1 MNIPF
6 DLKESV
12 QNNTLVLF
20 VGSGFSTN
28 AGLPTWADLVKIFL
42 TDNRD
47 RIPNANVYEQNLE
60 VGILSPIEVLEKLKD
75 KYKKQIYESFEKK
88 LSNGVQS
95 EIHKKLCK
103 ISNKIITTNYDKLI
117 EYNSESATVIDT
129 SSAYNLSKI
138 DIQSEFILKIHGDI
152 SRLDS
157 CIVFND
163 DYIRLYSGNTLG
175 KFQLEKIF
183 SSCSCLFIGFSFNDP
198 YVEKLFEK
206 ISTLYSGFGR
216 PHFWATTAEREFDG
230 ISKIKLSKNDEVEEL
245 IDNLLNIKQAP
256 MPLQQLPEETSK
268 QLEDK
273 SSELELKNEGTD
285 IPPNIDYWV
294 GRDSE
299 LRSLGID
306 DSFKVFFITG
316 IGGEGKSSLAAYYS
330 EQSKKSEKY
339 EIIDWRDFKEQE
351 HNFDLKIINIIE
363 RITYNNITHENLV
376 GLETDTLI
384 NIFFRELKD
393 KSCLFVFDNVD
404 SYIDLEKFEP
414 IGNIGKLVELALKN
428 HHNSKFIFTCRPF
441 IHYAGVDFLQLRL
454 SGLTKEDVL
463 QLFSSSKLPIGST
476 HIEQIAERAHKFTD
490 GHALWISL
498 ILAQA
503 KRGLREVDDFL
514 LKIEK
519 KHITAP
525 SESSFLSERIL
536 REIWD
541 SLNSKQKILLR
552 TLAEAVTSETEEEI
566 SKIIGSELNYNQF
579 SKSLRTLKDLHLIV
593 VKGEESYLE
602 LHPLVKEFIKTN
614 FPSHEQK
621 KYISLFISYY
631 DRVIVLLKPRL
642 NQILSLGEFKSWS
655 NKIELQINNKE
666 YNDAIALLLEIHD
679 AIIRSGY
686 IEEFVRLSC
695 LLLDGLQ
702 WSKRNTSQIKN
713 LPKFIN
719 EAITS
724 IIDYGDNSS
733 ATKHLESYKTSI
745 AGKNNEYILSLSLY
759 THLHWYNGNFA
770 DAIKCGE
777 EAQHLI
783 SRSGDSDIWSAK
795 HRLNLAYRDS
805 KIAKNINLALNFF
818 LSSYEL
824 EEIISPNSFNSEVP
838 YTLYGNTGRCLHF
851 MERYEDALNC
861 YAKSALLISKDN
873 TADEELNKGYA
884 FSWIGETLKISG
896 SEDYLYFLLY
906 AHQSWKTV
914 APPLANKIEEIINT
928 LPKTP
933 TMKSIRSTSSWDIE
947 RYCTDWYQKR
957 VKDN

>member
-1 MNIPF
+1 VSR
-6 DLKESV
+6 K
-12 QNNTLVLF
+12 
-20 VGSGFSTN
+20 
-28 AGLPTWADLVKIFL
+28 AGA
-42 TDNRD
+42 
-47 RIPNANVYEQNLE
+47 
-60 VGILSPIEVLEKLKD
+60 
-75 KYKKQIYESFEKK
+75 
-88 LSNGVQS
+88 
-95 EIHKKLCK
+95 IH
-103 ISNKIITTNYDKLI
+103 
-117 EYNSESATVIDT
+117 
-129 SSAYNLSKI
+129 
-138 DIQSEFILKIHGDI
+138 
-152 SRLDS
+152 
-157 CIVFND
+157 
-163 DYIRLYSGNTLG
+163 
-175 KFQLEKIF
+175 
-183 SSCSCLFIGFSFNDP
+183 
-198 YVEKLFEK
+198 
-206 ISTLYSGFGR
+206 
-216 PHFWATTAEREFDG
+216 
-230 ISKIKLSKNDEVEEL
+230 
-245 IDNLLNIKQAP
+245 
-256 MPLQQLPEETSK
+256 
-268 QLEDK
+268 
-273 SSELELKNEGTD
+273 
-285 IPPNIDYWV
+285 
-294 GRDSE
+294 
-299 LRSLGID
+299 
-306 DSFKVFFITG
+306 
-316 IGGEGKSSLAAYYS
+316 
-330 EQSKKSEKY
+330 
-339 EIIDWRDFKEQE
+339 
-351 HNFDLKIINIIE
+351 
-363 RITYNNITHENLV
+363 
-376 GLETDTLI
+376 
-384 NIFFRELKD
+384 
-393 KSCLFVFDNVD
+393 
-404 SYIDLEKFEP
+404 
-414 IGNIGKLVELALKN
+414 
-428 HHNSKFIFTCRPF
+428 
-441 IHYAGVDFLQLRL
+441 
-454 SGLTKEDVL
+454 
-463 QLFSSSKLPIGST
+463 
-476 HIEQIAERAHKFTD
+476 
-490 GHALWISL
+490 
-498 ILAQA
+498 
-503 KRGLREVDDFL
+503 
-514 LKIEK
+514 
-519 KHITAP
+519 
-525 SESSFLSERIL
+525 
-536 REIWD
+536 
-541 SLNSKQKILLR
+541 
-552 TLAEAVTSETEEEI
+552 
-566 SKIIGSELNYNQF
+566 
-579 SKSLRTLKDLHLIV
+579 
-593 VKGEESYLE
+593 
-602 LHPLVKEFIKTN
+602 
-614 FPSHEQK
+614 
-621 KYISLFISYY
+621 YY

>member
-6 DLKESV
+6 DLRESI

-20 VGSGFSTN
+20 IGSGFSTG
-28 AGLPTWADLVKIFL
+28 AGLPTWPNLVKKFL
-42 TDNRD
+42 NNNKE
-47 RIPNANVYEQNLE
+47 RIPNTQIYEQSLDAE
-60 VGILSPIEVLEKLKD
+60 ILSPLEVLEKLKD
-75 KYKKQIYESFEKK
+75 NYKKQIYESFEKELNK
-88 LSNGVQS
+88 EIES
-95 EIHKKLCK
+95 EIHKKLYK
-103 ISNKIITTNYDKLI
+103 ISSRIITTNYDKLI
-117 EYNSESATVIDT
+117 ELNSTTPEIID
-129 SSAYNLSKI
+129 SSSTYNLSKI
-138 DIQSEFILKIHGDI
+138 DTQNEFILKIHGDI
-152 SRLDS
+152 SRIDS
-157 CIVFND
+157 CIVFKE
-163 DYIRLYSGNTLG
+163 DYEKLYSGNTLG

-183 SSCSCLFIGFSFNDP
+183 STCTCLFIGFSFNDP
-198 YVEKLFEK
+198 YVEELFKK
-206 ISTLYSGFGR
+206 ISKLYSGFGH
-216 PHFWATTAEREFDG
+216 PHFWATTSEQEFDG
-230 ISKIKLSKNDEVEEL
+230 INKIRLANHNETSAL
-245 IDNLLNIKQAP
+245 IDKLLDIKHNPSSSTKVPEA
-256 MPLQQLPEETSK
+256 PLQKAPK
-268 QLEDK
+268 KD
-273 SSELELKNEGTD
+273 SELELKSEGTD

-330 EQSKKSEKY
+330 EQNRNSPKY
-339 EIIDWRDFKEQE
+339 ELIDWRDFKEQE

-363 RITYNNITHENLV
+363 RITHNKISHESLL
-376 GLETDTLI
+376 GIETDTLL
-384 NIFFRELKD
+384 NIFFRELKT

-404 SYIDLEKFEP
+404 SYIDLERFSP
-414 IGNIGKLVELALKN
+414 IGHIGKLVELALKN

-463 QLFSSSKLPIGST
+463 QLFTSSKLPISAT
-476 HIEQIAERAHKFTD
+476 HIEEIAERAHRFTD

-514 LKIEK
+514 AKIEK

-525 SESSFLSERIL
+525 SDSSFLSERIL

-566 SKIIGSELNYNQF
+566 SKIVGSELNYNQF

-593 VKGEESYLE
+593 VKGEDSYLE

-642 NQILSLGEFKSWS
+642 NQILSLSEFKSWS

-702 WSKRNTSQIKN
+702 WNKRSISQIKN

-719 EAITS
+719 ESITS
-724 IIDYGDNSS
+724 IIDYGDHTS
-733 ATKHLESYKTSI
+733 AIKYLENYKTAI
-745 AGKNNEYILSLSLY
+745 AGKNNDYVLFLSLY
-759 THLHWYNGNFA
+759 THLHWYNGNILES
-770 DAIKCGE
+770 IKCGE
-777 EAQHLI
+777 EAQHLVI
-783 SRSGDSDIWSAK
+783 SSGDNDIWSAK
-795 HRLNLAYRDS
+795 HRLHLAYRDS
-805 KIAKNINLALNFF
+805 GTQKNLELALKFF
-818 LSSYEL
+818 LSGYEL
-824 EEIISPNSFNSEVP
+824 NDIASPDTFNIEIP
-838 YTLYGNTGRCLHF
+838 YTLYGNAGRCLHY
-851 MERYEDALNC
+851 MGQYEEALNC
-861 YAKSALLISKDN
+861 YAKSAHLILKDN
-873 TADEELNKGYA
+873 SADEELNKGYA
-884 FSWIGETLKISG
+884 FSWIGEALKNAD

-914 APPLANKIEEIINT
+914 APPLANKIEETINS

-933 TMKSIRSTSSWDIE
+933 KITSIRSTSSWDIE
-947 RYCTDWYQKR
+947 RYCTDWCKKR
-957 VKDN
+957 IDAN